1 MSGPARKS
9 SYSFYAPFPRSTLHQ
24 RNTVSTLKHEMMFFH
39 RPTRS
44 HLSGCARKTTCI
56 RMSCCS
62 KQCPLYAAI
71 LQGGALGGKRKAS
84 AEQTNSPPQTR
95 ARAYNIK
102 WKSRLAFATQRSPHA
117 SAPENCA
124 ALAIRATPA
133 SSGRAPAVPHQ
144 SDTLAPPLADL
155 RLLPCPTP
163 RRQPLL
169 RLSRCA
175 DQTRRS

>member
-1 MSGPARKS
+1 MSGPPRKS

-117 SAPENCA
+117 SAPDNCA

-133 SSGRAPAVPHQ
+133 PAQAELQPYRTSLTLWLPHWQTSACCHARRHGGSHCSG
-144 SDTLAPPLADL
+144 
-155 RLLPCPTP
+155 
-163 RRQPLL
+163 
-169 RLSRCA
+169 
-175 DQTRRS
+175 